1 MEAYEQ
7 AVAIAREENKWQA
20 HPNKKRTTQE
30 IAFVPS
36 LGGHWISEHPA
47 ADVAFNACVVHE
59 KKDDSYYVFISTDLK
74 KTARQ
79 IVQTYELR
87 PEIEEDYRQI
97 KDFWQLEDF
106 KSTKISFIT
115 FHIVAVL
122 IGYLFFQ
129 VYKNIEVGHKYQ
141 GRSLPVAA
149 KKYVSEGPKIVVIYA
164 GQFFAV
170 FNFLEFIQL
179 YAACSAPV
187 KKRLNPILG
196 KI

>member
-1 MEAYEQ
+1 M
-7 AVAIAREENKWQA
+7 
-20 HPNKKRTTQE
+20 
-30 IAFVPS
+30 
-36 LGGHWISEHPA
+36 
-47 ADVAFNACVVHE
+47 
-59 KKDDSYYVFISTDLK
+59 FISTDLK

-106 KSTKISFIT
+106 KSTKIRFIT